1 MAEHKEIT
9 LAVCNVAAAIRQIK
23 EKPGDK
29 HRLELAS
36 NLMSL
41 GNIAAGALLFGQ
53 AFSGFP
59 FDYQIAV
66 VGLLAL
72 TVLYATALYLMK
84 GGERV

>member
-1 MAEHKEIT
+1 MLKNNLIQAIRD
-9 LAVCNVAAAIRQIK
+9 VAAAVRETK
-23 EKPGDK
+23 EKPNGKRRSD
-29 HRLELAS
+29 LAS

-66 VGLLAL
+66 IGLLAL
-72 TVLYATALYLMK
+72 TTLYATALYLTK